1 MVSELIDIE
10 GIGPKTLT
18 LLNKL
23 GIYTADDLIN
33 YYPYRYEIVRR
44 SDMSE
49 VSDGAKVIVDGVIEG
64 QPTIINI
71 SNKLKKIIFRISSKR
86 NIYNITIYNQV
97 YLFNDLKYGKEI
109 IIFGKYNRIKNTI
122 VANEIR
128 FGILPENPEI
138 EPVYYTTAGLSRKSI
153 GKFIQDVLYDELKI
167 DSYLPDYICDK
178 YSFSTKEV
186 AIRQIHHPT
195 DILALKKA
203 RQRLKYEELFLY
215 LLKINYYKI
224 KNRNNEL
231 AIARKVNKKKID
243 SFIKNLPYELTTD
256 QLTCIDEIYDDLCSK
271 RRMNRLLQG
280 DVGSGK
286 TIVAFIACYINYL
299 AGYQS
304 AVMVPTEIL
313 ANQHFEDAKKLF
325 GKEMKIEILTSSVSA
340 KKKNEIY
347 KKLKDSEIDLIIGTQ
362 SLIQEKIE
370 YGNLGLVITDEQ
382 HRFGVNQ
389 RSSFI
394 NKGVMPDVLSMSA
407 TPIPRTFAL
416 TIYGDMDISS
426 IKTKPPG
433 RKEVITYFKRDKEI
447 TDVLSLM
454 KQELDLKHQIYVI
467 APAIEQDEED
477 ESNKSVEK
485 LQEQMTKALGK
496 IANIGIVH
504 GRLET
509 DEKNAIM
516 IDFEKGK
523 IDILISTTVIEV
535 GVNVRNASMIVIF
548 NANLF
553 GLSTLHQLR
562 GRVGRS
568 DIQSYCILLSEDNV
582 DRLRMLER
590 CNDGFE
596 ISEYDFNNR
605 GEGDLF
611 GIRQSGENGL
621 ILANIKRD
629 YKMLLRVKQDVDAF
643 IPELF
648 NENINL
654 FNNRYQNIIDKLEED
669 EKID

>member
-516 IDFEKGK
+516 SDFEKGK

-629 YKMLLRVKQDVDAF
+629 YKMLLRVKQGVDAF

>member
-256 QLTCIDEIYDDLCSK
+256 QITCIDEIYDDLCSK

-516 IDFEKGK
+516 SDFEKGK

>member
-516 IDFEKGK
+516 SDFEKGK

>member
-256 QLTCIDEIYDDLCSK
+256 QLTCIDEIFDDLCSK

-516 IDFEKGK
+516 SDFEKGK

>member
-516 IDFEKGK
+516 SDFEKGK

-568 DIQSYCILLSEDNV
+568 DIQSYCILLSEENV